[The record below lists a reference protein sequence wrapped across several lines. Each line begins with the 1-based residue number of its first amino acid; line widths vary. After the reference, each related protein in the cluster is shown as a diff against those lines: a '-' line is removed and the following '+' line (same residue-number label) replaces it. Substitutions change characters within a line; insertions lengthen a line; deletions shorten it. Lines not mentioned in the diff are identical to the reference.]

1 MKTLLFGYA
10 SVCTHIH
17 IHICRYIYIYI
28 NAGIEMKQSRLDGET
43 SKEIIN
49 RQRIKHVF
57 IFFSAEISS
66 PVIMDHKG

>member
-1 MKTLLFGYA
+1 
-10 SVCTHIH
+10 
-17 IHICRYIYIYI
+17 
-28 NAGIEMKQSRLDGET
+28 MKQSRLDGET